1 MSFDPES
8 KILRSA
14 YSPMPIPKGLTY
26 SRLMVNALS
35 KHGDSVCQ
43 IGAVSGRRQTYRE
56 VLQASYRLACSLQ
69 RLGLQPGDLVGVR
82 CGLILEFLVTALAVI
97 RAGCT
102 LLSVRGET
110 IREFKYQLEDSKP
123 SLVFAEPEHCPK
135 MLEATKG
142 LGNFKGVVSY
152 GDCEGCTS
160 YDELVA
166 EGEALTLREP
176 ALDPREAVMVITY
189 SGGTTGT
196 PKGVMLTHH
205 NFVATQIMWDAWTA
219 ALPVANA
226 RVVRPV
232 TLDWMPPVHLSGIVT
247 VLGNCLRGCTQ
258 VLLSSTETED
268 IFAAIEKYRI
278 THVPL
283 MPTRLM
289 TLANSPLASKYNL
302 TSWTSAGLGGGVL
315 PTSIIEDFKEKFKL
329 DHLYFGYSM
338 TELTGFMTMPTTNPE
353 SIGAPFPMTEIK
365 VVDIDTKESLGPNED
380 GEICARGPQ
389 VMKGY
394 INNKEAT
401 DQTIDA
407 DGWLHTGDVGHFDD
421 DGNVCVVE
429 RVKDLIRCL
438 DVHVAPAEL
447 EQLLLSHPAVAEA
460 LVVGLPHPQM
470 GEAPRAFVVLA
481 QGVSADDALAQE
493 LLLHVSEQVEHAMQL
508 HGGLEFVSDLPK
520 SPTGQYLR
528 RELRSNFLRQHR
540 TA

>member
-1 MSFDPES
+1 M
-8 KILRSA
+8 
-14 YSPMPIPKGLTY
+14 
-26 SRLMVNALS
+26 
-35 KHGDSVCQ
+35 Q
-43 IGAVSGRRQTYRE
+43 
-56 VLQASYRLACSLQ
+56 
-69 RLGLQPGDLVGVR
+69 
-82 CGLILEFLVTALAVI
+82 
-97 RAGCT
+97 
-102 LLSVRGET
+102 
-110 IREFKYQLEDSKP
+110 
-123 SLVFAEPEHCPK
+123 
-135 MLEATKG
+135 
-142 LGNFKGVVSY
+142 GVVCY
-152 GDCEGCTS
+152 GDCEGCKS

-166 EGEALTLREP
+166 EGEALSLREP

-219 ALPVANA
+219 TLPVANA

-289 TLANSPLASKYNL
+289 TLANSPLVSKYNL

-315 PTSIIEDFKEKFKL
+315 PASIIEDFKEKFKL
-329 DHLYFGYSM
+329 DHIYFGYSM

-365 VVDIDTKESLGPNED
+365 VIDIHTKESVGPNED

-401 DQTIDA
+401 DQTIDG
-407 DGWLHTGDVGHFDD
+407 DGWLHTGDVGHFDE

-438 DVHVAPAEL
+438 DVHVVPAEL

-460 LVVGLPHPQM
+460 LVVGIPHPQM
-470 GEAPRAFVVLA
+470 GEVPRAFVVLA
-481 QGVSADDALAQE
+481 EGASADDALAQE